1 MENDH
6 NYTPGRS
13 LINELACLHDQVMDL
28 VEEQRETNRK
38 LEAVLAAITNRE

>member
-28 VEEQRETNRK
+28 VEEQRK